1 MFYILKDDI
10 LLSYSDKRYDEN
22 CLETDIITKE
32 ELDKDPKKVIVQD
45 GELVL
50 NPDYPEIALQEAK
63 EAKYNEALVGAK
75 DFIENDAVY
84 QFDENNSIEATDGNI
99 GKMTAYALG
108 FQTGTI
114 DKVYWT
120 SKEDNV
126 LELNAEDVLR
136 ILTGLGTIQSI
147 VWNIK
152 FVSYKNA
159 IEEATTIEEVEA
171 IVIDY
176 TQPTPEEISEVE
188 ESEE

>member
-10 LLSYSDKRYDEN
+10 LLSYSDKKYDEN

-63 EAKYNEALVGAK
+63 EAKIQENDVARDEALNQGVEYK
-75 DFIENDAVY
+75 DVL
-84 QFDENNSIEATDGNI
+84 FDSDTDQKVNLLAIVSTMDDEQTIIWFGKDNQPLECNKQDLINI
-99 GKMTAYALG
+99 G
-108 FQTGTI
+108 
-114 DKVYWT
+114 
-120 SKEDNV
+120 
-126 LELNAEDVLR
+126 
-136 ILTGLGTIQSI
+136 GLITRLHSFC
-147 VWNIK
+147 WN
-152 FVSYKNA
+152 KNA
-159 IEEATTIEEVEA
+159 LIKAKINNAATIEEVEA